1 MKYTQSLLCIAALL
15 PGAVFAEISPLADE
29 DLGGITGQSGISID
43 LSAKVEIGQIA
54 YKDEGYIVIDDVVL
68 GGANK
73 ATYFGKDWGP
83 GTHSGDQLDGVQINI
98 DVLNDGDLVVHAFAS
113 PTYGNAVDFSLQ
125 TGAWSLGKSNGDY
138 GRTNLLDSFSMTG
151 LGLDLRMRV
160 DNDDQHLYVQ
170 TTFGV
175 DDLDAEVGF
184 LGLGI
189 EDMTIAGT
197 SYFESLSTWG
207 FVGIPDIG
215 AYLEL
220 DIHTQNTPT
229 VTNALAIDI
238 VSFQT
243 DIGIGAIKLG
253 GTSIGSLYLN
263 DLVLQNT
270 SLVIYGH

>member
-1 MKYTQSLLCIAALL
+1 MNSKNSLLFVAAIL
-15 PGAVFAEISPLADE
+15 PSVVCAEIRPIADD
-29 DLGGITGQSGISID
+29 DLGNVTGQAGISID

-54 YKDEGYIVIDDVVL
+54 YRDEGYIVIDDVVL

-73 ATYFGKDWGP
+73 STYFGKDWGP

-98 DVLNDGDLVVHAFAS
+98 DVLDDGDLVIHAFAA
-113 PTYGNAVDFSLQ
+113 PDYGNAVDFKLQ
-125 TGAWSLGKSNGDY
+125 TGAWSLGKANGDY

-160 DNDDQHLYVQ
+160 DNNDQHLYVQ
-170 TTFGV
+170 STFGI

-184 LGLGI
+184 LGLSI

-197 SYFESLSTWG
+197 SYFESLSQWG
-207 FVGIPDIG
+207 FVGLPDIG

-220 DIHTQNTPT
+220 DIHTQNTAT

-238 VSFQT
+238 VKFET
-243 DIGIGAIKLG
+243 DIGINAVKLG
-253 GTSIGSLYLN
+253 GVSIGSLYLN
-263 DLVLQNT
+263 DLKLNDT